1 MSIHLAENPITSH
14 DPDGN
19 STDQSPQ
26 TAHSTIAVSEPQP
39 NKETVEKP
47 SKMKRN
53 IKLAWHG
60 IEQLLQ
66 RTEKFLSGT
75 PFKTPVAVLN
85 TLIDIAN
92 VR

>member
-1 MSIHLAENPITSH
+1 MP
-14 DPDGN
+14 
-19 STDQSPQ
+19 
-26 TAHSTIAVSEPQP
+26 EPQP

-47 SKMKRN
+47 SKVKRN

-66 RTEKFLSGT
+66 RTEKFLDGT

-85 TLIDIAN
+85 TLIDIASAREFLLIRFDSPAN
-92 VR
+92 LLLGH

>member
-1 MSIHLAENPITSH
+1 M
-14 DPDGN
+14 
-19 STDQSPQ
+19 DQP
-26 TAHSTIAVSEPQP
+26 IAVLEPQP
-39 NKETVEKP
+39 SKETAEKP
-47 SKMKRN
+47 SKVKRN

-66 RTEKFLSGT
+66 RTENFLDGT

-92 VR
+92 AR